1 MGLRYSSSEYDPCK
15 SVLSDVSLNQVIEP
29 EDPLCVSV
37 LLVHSDLNEGLLNI
51 PSDAILLHPISYQS
65 VK

>member
-15 SVLSDVSLNQVIEP
+15 SVLSDVSLNQVSEP

-37 LLVHSDLNEGLLNI
+37 LLVHSDLNEGL
-51 PSDAILLHPISYQS
+51 ISL
-65 VK
+65 VT